1 MFAKL
6 ALLLGIAAF
15 ILISFYTQINV
26 AEAQTEDCNSQIN
39 TSDKPGQDN
48 PGTCGTPGKPKDD
61 SITQDYG

>member
-26 AEAQTEDCNSQIN
+26 AEAQTEDCDSQTGTPDN
-39 TSDKPGQDN
+39 PKQDN
-48 PGTCGTPGKPKDD
+48 PETSITPGKPKDD